1 MAESSRP
8 AVKTVATN
16 NKEKRRDEFERRQE
30 KDRQGRQDIFRG
42 KKLPDTVSTQVRIM
56 ENDLRNAQQE
66 RHRLHE
72 KMTAIKQR
80 MLAPADPMP
89 LLEAQ
94 QEVATLRARL
104 EAEQQATEERRNL
117 LRSLVE
123 MATSNGAM
131 APVDPLD
138 RSPEAQSMMAI
149 QRIINNLKQEI
160 RIRDETIND
169 QFRQQAQRL
178 LDNNAIADPLAENEA
193 TNEAL
198 REMEREL
205 QEKDNVINDLV
216 IQLRNNPTDET
227 VARLRNQL
235 QAVQQELVELYD
247 DTENTNLAYA
257 HLHAQH
263 ELRTQQDREETA
275 RLTRELNAQV
285 QARDVQIQNFEQQ
298 NQLLRATVND
308 VSGQYNRLFEQAAT
322 YIYNERLAHVG
333 TLQRVN
339 QYRQEVENYF
349 QRREE
354 QIQELLRE
362 NQEYVDHLQ
371 GQLELKDA
379 QLGMTEEE
387 FRNTNAQ
394 YHAEYELG
402 RRQAEAAIEAAQRRA
417 VELQRELRQQTQQQQ
432 QVIQQ
437 QEVAIQQMRAEHQQ
451 IQEAHARD
459 IQAGMQML
467 DGQRRRREQER
478 QASEAEQIRLNTEVN
493 QLRQRL
499 QQLEQQNQQLAGNRL
514 REQTL
519 ALEREE
525 AAARGALS
533 SELFSDQA
541 VWSTQFR
548 RNQLETEQQLQR
560 IQLEETHA
568 RAMLQEAERN
578 LEQALAR
585 QKPIPRDFVD
595 DLLAVQGPP
604 EGAAILGDLFNEE
617 EAAISLPG
625 TPAPVPANLGTEEQ
639 QVNRL
644 IGERPKGKSKKV
656 NPRENVPA
664 AATELGFVFPPA
676 PDLFDQTKTPLRA
689 VLKPRPEGMA
699 LIDRR
704 IARST
709 LFKQAGLTSKT
720 EGTRQRYTR
729 GARSWHTESSDAFQ
743 DIPMGA
749 NVFQPVGTTRIK
761 GAGLTGRPADM
772 VAVATYDAQ
781 GRERKE
787 WRMFGDMRA
796 RDLPLPPNPDDDDL
810 VAWNYKGKMGQGKK
824 RYYITTYRHIRE
836 QMEDPKKAIRDAIIV
851 LHYPGLRYIPQV
863 IKLLEKD
870 EFGNPYLPAQVAQK
884 WEVRYDQKIRTARK
898 AHERVF
904 ATDQH
909 GINEEARAQEALM
922 NRLGAEALE
931 EMKRDHPELFADVV
945 VEADSPAQAS
955 VARSAAATSEN
966 TFDPYD
972 DGESG
977 DAMPEDAQPLL
988 PYNPTRVVRTNN
1000 TPDALAAANQ
1010 ALLGV
1015 DTPPVV
1021 LQHRDA
1027 PTTGGEVAVGSL
1039 PTDTMDPRRALHKV
1053 AAQLFA
1059 PLAREG
1065 LARRS
1070 QTLRS
1075 PLPPEPAPEPEPP
1088 VRPWSES
1095 MAVADQQ
1102 YRQRGGP
1109 AVRSPV
1115 DVTPLLAPVQTR
1127 PPPKPTAK
1135 PSAKPR

>member
-1 MAESSRP
+1 MADSSRP

-16 NKEKRRDEFERRQE
+16 NKEKRRDEFERKTQ
-30 KDRQGRQDIFRG
+30 KDRQERQDLVRG
-42 KKLPDTVSTQVRIM
+42 KKLPVTVTDQVRIM
-56 ENDLRNAQQE
+56 ENDLRNAKQE

-72 KMTAIKQR
+72 RMTAIKQR

-104 EAEQQATEERRNL
+104 QEEQQATEERRNM
-117 LRSLVE
+117 LRALEE
-123 MATSNGAM
+123 MATTNGAM

-138 RSPEAQSMMAI
+138 PSPEAKSMLAL
-149 QRIINNLKQEI
+149 QGIITNLKKEI

-169 QFRQQAQRL
+169 QFRQQAQRIL
-178 LDNNAIADPLAENEA
+178 GNNAIEDPMAENDP
-193 TNEAL
+193 TNAAL
-198 REMEREL
+198 REMEAEL
-205 QEKDNVINDLV
+205 QEKDQVINDLV
-216 IQLRNNPTDET
+216 LQLRTNPTDET
-227 VARLRNQL
+227 VARLRDQL
-235 QAVQQELVELYD
+235 QVVQAELAELNH
-247 DTENTNLAYA
+247 DTEQTNIAYA
-257 HLHAQH
+257 HLHAQN
-263 ELRTQQDREETA
+263 ELRAQQDREETA

-285 QARDVQIQNFEQQ
+285 QARDAQIQNFEQQ
-298 NQLLRATVND
+298 NQMLRATVND

-354 QIQELLRE
+354 QIQEMIRE
-362 NQEYVDHLQ
+362 NQEYVDHIQ
-371 GQLELKDA
+371 AQLDLKDA

-402 RRQAEAAIEAAQRRA
+402 RRQAEAAIAAAQQRA
-417 VELQRELRQQTQQQQ
+417 GELQRELRQQTQQQQ

-451 IQEAHARD
+451 MQEAHARD

-499 QQLEQQNQQLAGNRL
+499 QQLEQQNQQLVGNRF

-525 AAARGALS
+525 AAARGTLS
-533 SELFSDQA
+533 LELFRDQA
-541 VWSTQFR
+541 VWSTRFR
-548 RNQLETEQQLQR
+548 RQQLETEQQLQR
-560 IQLEETHA
+560 IQLEEAHA

-578 LEQALAR
+578 LEQALSR
-585 QKPIPRDFVD
+585 QKPIQRDFID
-595 DLLAVQGPP
+595 DLLAAQGPQ
-604 EGAAILGDLFNEE
+604 EDAAVFGDLFNEDN
-617 EAAISLPG
+617 AAISLPG
-625 TPAPVPANLGTEEQ
+625 TPAPVQANLGTEEQ

-699 LIDRR
+699 PIERK
-704 IARST
+704 IARSN
-709 LFKQAGLTSKT
+709 LFKQAGLTSKS
-720 EGTRQRYTR
+720 EGTRQRYT
-729 GARSWHTESSDAFQ
+729 GGPRSWHTESSDAFQ

-749 NVFQPVGTTRIK
+749 NVFTPVGITRIK

-781 GRERKE
+781 GKEHKE
-787 WRMFGDMRA
+787 WRLFGDMRA
-796 RDLPLPPNPDDDDL
+796 RDLPLRPNPDDDDL

-824 RYYITTYRHIRE
+824 RYYITTYRHIYE
-836 QMEDPKKAIRDAIIV
+836 QMADPKKAVRDAIKV
-851 LHYPGLRYIPQV
+851 LHFPGLRYIPQV
-863 IKLLEKD
+863 IKHLKKD
-870 EFGNPYLPAQVAQK
+870 EFGNPYLEASVAQQ

-904 ATDQH
+904 AADQH
-909 GINEEARAQEALM
+909 GTNEQARAETALM

-931 EMKRDHPELFADVV
+931 EMKRDHPELFADVD
-945 VEADSPAQAS
+945 VEVDPQAAS
-955 VARSAAATSEN
+955 VARSVAATSEN

-988 PYNPTRVVRTNN
+988 PFNPTRVVRTNN

-1010 ALLGV
+1010 ALLGM

-1027 PTTGGEVAVGSL
+1027 PTNGGEVAVGSL

-1053 AAQLFA
+1053 AAQIFA

-1075 PLPPEPAPEPEPP
+1075 PLPPEPVPEPEPP
-1088 VRPWSES
+1088 VRPWSET
-1095 MAVADQQ
+1095 MAIADQQ

-1115 DVTPLLAPVQTR
+1115 DVTPLLAPVQPR
-1127 PPPKPTAK
+1127 APPKPA
-1135 PSAKPR
+1135 ARPR